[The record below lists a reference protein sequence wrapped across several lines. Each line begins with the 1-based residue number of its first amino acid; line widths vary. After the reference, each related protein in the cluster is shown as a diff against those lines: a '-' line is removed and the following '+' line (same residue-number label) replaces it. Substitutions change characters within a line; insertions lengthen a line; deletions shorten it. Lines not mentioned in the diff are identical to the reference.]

1 MRNKRSM
8 VFSIVIINI
17 SLIAVHLALFGIIS
31 SVYGKR
37 TMEGRINLASEIFA
51 SADMNFANEM
61 HRLDTLMTL
70 CVNDTAFILSLSNRM
85 DYNFFLNQA
94 MEASTKLS
102 IIKNSLPYA
111 QNVFAY
117 SSEADRVIL
126 HNGSVFSA
134 ETFFQRIL
142 PLDRYQELGDGVHK
156 SGQTALYVCGLN
168 DYGYIAVEI
177 DLSAFAYINQNMDP
191 DCFFYVL
198 DREGMPFMESGDLS
212 LTEEQLQE
220 ARRSGKIFLDG
231 TEYACVSRRLQRSG
245 YQGILLIDNKPF
257 MMPVHYFWVVCIVSL
272 AVLVISSLL
281 FLYLNLRV
289 YLPLKNFTTSFGG
302 GKNENEVSFI
312 ENKIHDLLYEIY
324 TLSERNTAPQA
335 ALPEKIALH
344 YLIYGGRQLNE
355 VHLEPLRKKYDF
367 YHVLVLALQMD
378 QGQPAPQ
385 LMVSIERG
393 LSEKFGIQLISIDKY
408 LSAIITKDPTDAL
421 LEELEALI
429 SSQEGARG
437 YAGVREH
444 CTDLVGLNTEYRLA
458 LDHLRASRID
468 FDRKLVTD
476 REAAIP
482 AHYELSM
489 SLQNSLYEYISSG
502 LTEPFLTLLH
512 SLFYQPEITLQGF
525 VDLYIHSINL
535 IRQAM
540 LSQNGTCQM
549 EFVEENLYNTTYI
562 YHLLEGYLKKMSPLP
577 LADQTDMKDRILLYL
592 KEHLSEELSL
602 DSVAD
607 RFELSPTYLSSWFKK
622 KTGINFLSY
631 ISTLRMEKAIRL
643 LKEERNIK
651 VYELAKL
658 VGIDNVATFIRQ
670 FKKHTGMTPEQYRR
684 HFLSSSLQDEP
695 PGGMKD

>member
-245 YQGILLIDNKPF
+245 YQ
-257 MMPVHYFWVVCIVSL
+257 
-272 AVLVISSLL
+272 
-281 FLYLNLRV
+281 
-289 YLPLKNFTTSFGG
+289 
-302 GKNENEVSFI
+302 
-312 ENKIHDLLYEIY
+312 
-324 TLSERNTAPQA
+324 
-335 ALPEKIALH
+335 
-344 YLIYGGRQLNE
+344 
-355 VHLEPLRKKYDF
+355 
-367 YHVLVLALQMD
+367 
-378 QGQPAPQ
+378 
-385 LMVSIERG
+385 
-393 LSEKFGIQLISIDKY
+393 
-408 LSAIITKDPTDAL
+408 
-421 LEELEALI
+421 
-429 SSQEGARG
+429 
-437 YAGVREH
+437 
-444 CTDLVGLNTEYRLA
+444 
-458 LDHLRASRID
+458 
-468 FDRKLVTD
+468 DRK
-476 REAAIP
+476 
-482 AHYELSM
+482 
-489 SLQNSLYEYISSG
+489 
-502 LTEPFLTLLH
+502 
-512 SLFYQPEITLQGF
+512 
-525 VDLYIHSINL
+525 
-535 IRQAM
+535 
-540 LSQNGTCQM
+540 
-549 EFVEENLYNTTYI
+549 
-562 YHLLEGYLKKMSPLP
+562 
-577 LADQTDMKDRILLYL
+577 
-592 KEHLSEELSL
+592 
-602 DSVAD
+602 SV
-607 RFELSPTYLSSWFKK
+607 
-622 KTGINFLSY
+622 
-631 ISTLRMEKAIRL
+631 
-643 LKEERNIK
+643 
-651 VYELAKL
+651 V
-658 VGIDNVATFIRQ
+658 
-670 FKKHTGMTPEQYRR
+670 
-684 HFLSSSLQDEP
+684 
-695 PGGMKD
+695 